1 RPPTRHST
9 NTCRFIPNVNRPDR
23 ICLCSTDLASATW
36 LNFRW
41 SIAGSIDPAKRATAL
56 QTRGA
61 HFETNESCPERRDP
75 LRSMIGAEQE
85 AWLFN
90 GLTHSSAR
98 WNVIGQDVL
107 MAQLRQR
114 MPDGNFG
121 YWTDNWDGYPASRT
135 RLLQHI
141 SRSRTRNPRSE
152 ERRVGKECRTGL

>member
-1 RPPTRHST
+1 RVASSASRRPAE
-9 NTCRFIPNVNRPDR
+9 VA
-23 ICLCSTDLASATW
+23 ASAVQAPFFFSSRRRHTR
-36 LNFRW
+36 FDCDW
-41 SIAGSIDPAKRATAL
+41 SSDVCSSDL
-56 QTRGA
+56 
-61 HFETNESCPERRDP
+61 
-75 LRSMIGAEQE
+75 
-85 AWLFN
+85 WLFN